1 MLSHA
6 LFLPALFSTLSQS
19 SHSYD
24 PELYP
29 SLQSSKIYPNNLRS
43 AQQSISV
50 SNMWIKFDFFK
61 QIIKNIYC
69 CLAKTNAF
77 SQAIS
82 WGVFWL
88 YKSKITFV
96 CSVVRI
102 TLRLLIVCV
111 CVFERRQWTVL
122 CFFFRSS
129 KTRELGFRLQIR
141 TAVACRVSKL
151 NSKIQGKCITR
162 LSDQI
167 LNLYMLQIFLCPWNI
182 FAPPLP
188 LYLRHVFRPL
198 HTGQLHMTI

>member
-1 MLSHA
+1 MPCQFAMSATSSNWKVSCLHIAWKYRQCLKLAVNWILMALYNMLSHA

-61 QIIKNIYC
+61 QIIKNIYF
-69 CLAKTNAF
+69 CLAKSNSF
-77 SQAIS
+77 SRAIS

-88 YKSKITFV
+88 YKSRITFV

-111 CVFERRQWTVL
+111 CVCLREGSEL
-122 CFFFRSS
+122 CYVFFSIAQRLFTSR
-129 KTRELGFRLQIR
+129 LGL
-141 TAVACRVSKL
+141 L
-151 NSKIQGKCITR
+151 
-162 LSDQI
+162 
-167 LNLYMLQIFLCPWNI
+167 
-182 FAPPLP
+182 
-188 LYLRHVFRPL
+188 
-198 HTGQLHMTI
+198 